1 MPSGNI
7 IRAVII
13 FVIGSSLA
21 LILGIGIVTDQTQ
34 TLLKFAAVGTLL
46 FCAMLGHRIWL
57 LMVVLSAFSFPLF
70 RGFSTQQLGQVL
82 FVGFGM
88 LLLLMRRL
96 PIRFQFG
103 ELEWWRLLVGLC
115 IVQVY
120 LRNPVGLG
128 MFGTSSVGG
137 KAYFLSGLAFVAS
150 WIYGSMKVPAK
161 ELKWAMNLSL
171 LCSFLG
177 IPIN

>member
-1 MPSGNI
+1 MQTANS
-7 IRAVII
+7 IRAIII
-13 FVIGSSLA
+13 FVSGMLLA
-21 LILGIGIVTDQTQ
+21 LFLGIGIVTDQTQ

-57 LMVVLSAFSFPLF
+57 LLVVLGALNFPLI
-70 RGFSTQQLGQVL
+70 RGFNTAQMGQVL